1 MNVIILTQYFAPET
15 GAPQNRLFELAKFLK
30 DKGDSV
36 KIITANPSYPKS
48 EVFEGYENN
57 FYSKEIFQ
65 GIEVH
70 RCWIYISKS
79 SRIFNR
85 LINYFSFVISSF
97 FIGLKIVN
105 KNTDLIICESPP
117 LFLGMTAVF
126 LKKIKKVK
134 LLFNVSDLWPK
145 TAVDLGIIHNKI
157 IIRMSIFL
165 EEWIYNNSDL
175 ISCQTN
181 GIKEDIS
188 SRIDSKS
195 LFWYKN
201 GYNFNNSIRR
211 SGDNWRM
218 MNGFN
223 TDDFII
229 LYAGIIGH
237 AQGLEVC
244 LKAAN
249 ELKKDNSIK
258 FVIIGSGPQL
268 DELKMIKNK
277 LNLSNVVF
285 LRHLSKNKL
294 NNIIPQIDAGII
306 PLKKIAIFE
315 GAIPSKIFDILG
327 NKKPLILGVKGEA
340 KKIFIDEA
348 NGGVFYEPENHYDLK
363 EKILKLKSNK
373 SKATELGINGYNH
386 IKKEFDTYKILENFH
401 SWIHDEI
408 V

>member
-1 MNVIILTQYFAPET
+1 MNIIILTQYFAPET

-48 EVFEGYENN
+48 KVFEGYENN

-70 RCWIYISKS
+70 RCWIFVSKS
-79 SRIFNR
+79 SRILIR
-85 LINYFSFVISSF
+85 LVNYFSFAISSF
-97 FIGLKIVN
+97 FIGLKFIN

-157 IIRMSIFL
+157 IIRLSIFL

-181 GIKEDIS
+181 GIKEDIC

-201 GYNFNNSIRR
+201 GYNFSNIIEEVEN
-211 SGDNWRM
+211 NWRSE
-218 MNGFN
+218 NNFN
-223 TDDFII
+223 IDDFII

-249 ELKKDNSIK
+249 ELKQDNSIK
-258 FVIIGSGPQL
+258 FVIIGSGPRL

-285 LRHLSKNKL
+285 LGHVNKNKL
-294 NNIIPQIDAGII
+294 HDIIPQIDAGIV
-306 PLKKIAIFE
+306 PLKKLAIFE

-327 NKKPLILGVKGEA
+327 NKKPIILGVQGEA
-340 KKIFIDEA
+340 KKIFIEA
-348 NGGVFYEPENHYDLK
+348 AKGGVFYEPENHYDLK
-363 EKILKLKSNK
+363 EKILELKSNR
-373 SKATELGINGYNH
+373 SNAAALGINGYCY
-386 IKKEFDTYKILENFH
+386 IKKEFDTSKILEKFH
-401 SWIHDEI
+401 SWIYYEI